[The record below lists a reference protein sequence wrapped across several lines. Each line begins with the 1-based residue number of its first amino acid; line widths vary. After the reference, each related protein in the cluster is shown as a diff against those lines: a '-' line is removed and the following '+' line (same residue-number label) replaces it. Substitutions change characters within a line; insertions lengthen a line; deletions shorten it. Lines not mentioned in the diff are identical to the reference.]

1 MSPILL
7 FLFALVAIAI
17 PIVGMAYWKRHA
29 GGKWKHFFVGALI
42 FIVFVYGLESVM
54 HRFCL
59 TMDNPISRFLN
70 GNIWAYALY
79 GGFAA
84 GIFEE
89 TGRLVAFKTLM
100 RKASDKKDAISYGLG
115 HGGIEAILVMGV
127 SYLVYAVFM
136 IIYSSNGVEG
146 LSQLMGTEGAIA
158 LTPTL
163 ESLSPGI
170 CCVALLER
178 LCAITFH
185 ICASVLVFVAARDS
199 KRFWLYPLAILLHAA
214 LDIPAAFCQKGML
227 PIWAIEVYVALF
239 VIIIAFATRKI
250 AKTYQDFNSK
260 ETDTFTEQTLSK
272 SIE

>member
-7 FLFALVAIAI
+7 FLFAFVAIAI

-29 GGKWKHFFVGALI
+29 GGKWKHFFVGTLI
-42 FIVFVYGLESVM
+42 FIVFVYVLEGVM

-127 SYLVYAVFM
+127 SYLVYAMFM
-136 IIYSSNGVEG
+136 IIYNSNGIDG
-146 LSQLMGTEGAIA
+146 LTQLMENEGSQTIV
-158 LTPTL
+158 TTL

-227 PIWAIEVYVALF
+227 PIWVIEVYVA
-239 VIIIAFATRKI
+239 VMAVVMVVVARKVW
-250 AKTYQDFNSK
+250 K
-260 ETDTFTEQTLSK
+260 LSSP
-272 SIE
+272 SIENCPPNH

>member
-7 FLFALVAIAI
+7 FLFAFVAIAI

-42 FIVFVYGLESVM
+42 FIVFVYVLESVM
-54 HRFCL
+54 HLFCL

-70 GNIWAYALY
+70 GAVWRYALY
-79 GGFAA
+79 AGLAA

-100 RKASDKKDAISYGLG
+100 RKASDKKSSISYGLG
-115 HGGIEAILVMGV
+115 HGGIEAILVMGI

-136 IIYSSNGVEG
+136 IIYNSKGVEG
-146 LSQLMGTEGAIA
+146 LSQLTGAEGANA
-158 LTPTL
+158 LATTL
-163 ESLSPGI
+163 GSLSPGI

-178 LCAITFH
+178 LCATTFH

-214 LDIPAAFCQKGML
+214 LDIPAGFCQKGML
-227 PIWAIEVYVALF
+227 PIWVIEVYVA
-239 VIIIAFATRKI
+239 VMAVVMVVVARKVW
-250 AKTYQDFNSK
+250 K
-260 ETDTFTEQTLSK
+260 LSSP
-272 SIE
+272 SIENCPPNH